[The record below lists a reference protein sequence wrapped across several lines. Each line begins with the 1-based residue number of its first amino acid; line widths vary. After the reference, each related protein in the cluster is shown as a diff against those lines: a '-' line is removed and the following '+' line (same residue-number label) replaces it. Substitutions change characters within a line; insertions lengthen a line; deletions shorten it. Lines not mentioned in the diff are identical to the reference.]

1 MGRLIYMVK
10 NFKTGGDESKVKVET
25 LKSELSLM
33 KKEIEDMKEILRGLI
48 QVVMSRD
55 GPLDEDEYN

>member
-1 MGRLIYMVK
+1 MVK
-10 NFKTGGDESKVKVET
+10 NFKVGGDESTVKVEK

>member
-1 MGRLIYMVK
+1 MVK
-10 NFKTGGDESKVKVET
+10 NFKTGGDERKVKVET

>member
-1 MGRLIYMVK
+1 MVK
-10 NFKTGGDESKVKVET
+10 NFKAGGDESTVKVEK

>member
-1 MGRLIYMVK
+1 MVK
-10 NFKTGGDESKVKVET
+10 SFKTGIEDNSVKMEK
-25 LKSELSLM
+25 LKSELKNM

-48 QVVMSRD
+48 QVVMNRE

>member
-1 MGRLIYMVK
+1 MVK
-10 NFKTGGDESKVKVET
+10 NFKTGVEEGTVKVES

>member
-1 MGRLIYMVK
+1 MVK
-10 NFKTGGDESKVKVET
+10 NFKTGGDESKLKVET

>member
-1 MGRLIYMVK
+1 MVK
-10 NFKTGGDESKVKVET
+10 NFKIGVEESTVKVET
-25 LKSELSLM
+25 LKSELSVM

>member
-1 MGRLIYMVK
+1 MVK
-10 NFKTGGDESKVKVET
+10 NFKTGGDESTVKVEK
-25 LKSELSLM
+25 LNSELSLM